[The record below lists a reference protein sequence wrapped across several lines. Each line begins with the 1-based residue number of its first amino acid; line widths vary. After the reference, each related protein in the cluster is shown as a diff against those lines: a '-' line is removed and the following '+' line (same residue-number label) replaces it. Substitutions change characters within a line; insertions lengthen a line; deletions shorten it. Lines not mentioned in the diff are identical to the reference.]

1 VKKIQI
7 IGFTIIVMLA
17 ICSAA
22 VSVASALEFLISG
35 VAVKAGEKVSVSMS
49 GALILED
56 MNKGSPMALECV
68 GTGTGVVEAAG
79 KGVQETATATSCV
92 TLAGTCASPSMK
104 AIHLPWTTQIEGE
117 RNLISSSGAGA
128 PGYEVTCFGIIH
140 DTCEGTTSVGL
151 ENMPTE
157 TPPDLLAIFSATL
170 SEPGKCTIGGANE
183 GLIIGEVLVTT
194 TEGLSLAVTTTERLS
209 LAVS

>member
-1 VKKIQI
+1 MKKIQMM
-7 IGFTIIVMLA
+7 GLALVAVLA
-17 ICSAA
+17 IGVVAASA
-22 VSVASALEFLISG
+22 ASALEFLVSG
-35 VAVKAGEKVSVSMS
+35 VAVKSPEKVSVSLS
-49 GALILED
+49 GTLILED
-56 MNKGSPMALECV
+56 MGKGSPTTIECT

-79 KGVQETATATSCV
+79 KGLQETATATSCV
-92 TLAGTCASPSMK
+92 TLAGTCASPLAK

-170 SEPGKCTIGGANE
+170 SEPGKCTIGGVNE
-183 GLIIGEVLVTT
+183 GLVIGEVLITAAG
-194 TEGLSLAVTTTERLS
+194 GLSLAIS
-209 LAVS
+209 